1 VGSGSRFKTLAF
13 HPSDCPEEV
22 GVTMFN
28 VSRRG
33 LALITVIAIAL
44 LILGIATNL
53 GLFGWTVAILLGVYV
68 MVMMIRGRRR

>member
-1 VGSGSRFKTLAF
+1 
-13 HPSDCPEEV
+13 
-22 GVTMFN
+22 MFN